1 MRELISELLPLMA
14 PKLRSLGLEEGTWE
28 GLVGPSTVSGSLSDV
43 AMPCHSLSSS
53 LGKSPLDIASE
64 ISLAISDSLEGIAV
78 ASSLNGFVNLS
89 ATESWLSSRVEDLV
103 TDSRLGVSMD
113 NPRIIAV
120 DYSAPNVAKEM
131 HVGHLR
137 STVIGDAIVR
147 MLEFKGHTVHR
158 ENHVGDWG
166 TPFGML
172 IEHLLDIGEDKVARE
187 KGISDFDLFYKQA
200 RTKFDESSE
209 FAERARARVVKLQS
223 EEEETL
229 RLWKILVDVSTNYFN
244 EVYSMLGVL
253 LTDEDLMGES
263 AYRHLLANVVDRLS
277 EIGILENSDG
287 ADVVY
292 LGGNWINRDGEPF
305 PVMIRKADGG
315 FNYSTSDLACIIDR
329 VERLGCDDLLYVVGT
344 PQKQHFEMVFEVAKR
359 SGFMNDEHR
368 AVHVNFGSVL
378 DSSGQMLKSRKGQ
391 NVKLVD
397 LLREAVTRA
406 ESSIS
411 EKNPDLSGKERENVA
426 RMIGIGAVKYSD
438 LSSDRTKDYVFDWD
452 RMLSFEGNT
461 APYLQYA
468 HARICSIFSRSGIE
482 RESTHDTRIHLA
494 TPEERALAKTLVTFP
509 EAVDYSTAG
518 LYPHRLCIHLH
529 SIASSFAS
537 FYEVCHVLDEDKEVR
552 SSRLA
557 MCDLTAR
564 ALSLGLGLLGIDC
577 PERM

>member
-1 MRELISELLPLMA
+1 
-14 PKLRSLGLEEGTWE
+14 
-28 GLVGPSTVSGSLSDV
+28 
-43 AMPCHSLSSS
+43 
-53 LGKSPLDIASE
+53 
-64 ISLAISDSLEGIAV
+64 
-78 ASSLNGFVNLS
+78 
-89 ATESWLSSRVEDLV
+89 
-103 TDSRLGVSMD
+103 
-113 NPRIIAV
+113 
-120 DYSAPNVAKEM
+120 
-131 HVGHLR
+131 
-137 STVIGDAIVR
+137 
-147 MLEFKGHTVHR
+147 
-158 ENHVGDWG
+158 
-166 TPFGML
+166 ML
-172 IEHLLDIGEDKVARE
+172 IEHLLDIGEGEVAGE

-200 RTKFDESSE
+200 RTKFDENPE
-209 FAERARARVVKLQS
+209 FAERARSRVVKLQS

-229 RLWKILVDVSTNYFN
+229 RLWNVLVNVSTNYFN

-263 AYRHLLANVVDRLS
+263 AYRHLLPNVVDRLT

-287 ADVVY
+287 ADVVF
-292 LGGNWINRDGEPF
+292 LGGNWVNRDGEPF

-359 SGFMNDEHR
+359 SGFMNQEHR

-378 DSSGQMLKSRKGQ
+378 DSDGQMLKSRKGQ

-406 ESSIS
+406 ELSIS
-411 EKNPDLSGKERENVA
+411 EKNPDLSGDERKNVA

-438 LSSDRTKDYVFDWD
+438 LSSDRTKVYVFDWD

-468 HARICSIFSRSGIE
+468 HARICSIFSRSGIG
-482 RESTHDTRIHLA
+482 RESTRGTRIHLT

-518 LYPHRLCIHLH
+518 LYPHRLCTHLH

-537 FYEVCHVLDEDKEVR
+537 FYEVCHVLDEDDEVK